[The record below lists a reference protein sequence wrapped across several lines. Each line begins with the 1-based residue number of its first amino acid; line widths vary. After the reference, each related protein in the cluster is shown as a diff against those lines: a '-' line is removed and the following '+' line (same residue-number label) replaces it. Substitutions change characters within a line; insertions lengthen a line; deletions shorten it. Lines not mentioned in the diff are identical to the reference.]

1 MDRKRVLVV
10 EDDDRVRKVEGLI
23 LDCAQLEIEEA
34 RDGREALELLME
46 RPYDL
51 VILDL
56 MMPGVDGMEVL
67 RTLRATPRTKELPVI
82 IVTAK
87 DTDRAVLEGFQS
99 GANYYI
105 TKPFE
110 PRELVDS
117 VELIMG
123 FKLEA

>member
-1 MDRKRVLVV
+1 MRILLA
-10 EDDDRVRKVEGLI
+10 EDDELLGSGIRAGL
-23 LDCAQLEIEEA
+23 AQHGFQVDWV
-34 RDGREALELLME
+34 RDGVAAERELATGA
-46 RPYDL
+46 YQAA
-51 VILDL
+51 VLDL
-56 MMPGVDGMEVL
+56 GLPRQDGMEVL

>member
-1 MDRKRVLVV
+1 MRILLV
-10 EDDDRVRKVEGLI
+10 EDDPMIGAAVHAALKDAAYAADWVRNGQTALTT
-23 LDCAQLEIEEA
+23 LGAQH
-34 RDGREALELLME
+34 
-46 RPYDL
+46 YDL
-51 VILDL
+51 VLLDL
-56 MMPGVDGMEVL
+56 GLPGKDGMEVL